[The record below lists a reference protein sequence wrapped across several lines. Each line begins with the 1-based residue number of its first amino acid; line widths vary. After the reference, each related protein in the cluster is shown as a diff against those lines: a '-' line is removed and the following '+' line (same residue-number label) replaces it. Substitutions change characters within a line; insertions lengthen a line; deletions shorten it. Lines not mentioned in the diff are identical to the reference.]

1 MRAKNV
7 VIALLIVLS
16 VGLGIEMLRRHKLAT
31 AQHEL
36 DLSKNLQL
44 SNSLSLTQKKLD
56 EQVVVNQSL
65 ETNLSER
72 ITDMRTFSNKLTEAA
87 NTLAKLEAKAEADGK
102 AAQEALA
109 QRDAKISELEGKNDD
124 MLKKM
129 NELNVSITGLETQI
143 AATEKKLAASEGDR
157 AILLKELKRLQA
169 EKAELERQF
178 NDLVALREQVR
189 KLKDELS
196 IARRLDW
203 IRRGLY
209 GSGTEKKGAELL
221 VARPTNAPPAKTNF
235 NLDVE
240 IKREGGAKINSP
252 EPAPAPAKPEAK

>member
-1 MRAKNV
+1 MRAKNI
-7 VIALLIVLS
+7 VIALLVIAS
-16 VGLGIEMLRRHKLAT
+16 VALGISLLRRHQLAVQ
-31 AQHEL
+31 QHAL
-36 DLSKNLQL
+36 DTDRNLSL
-44 SNSLSLTQKKLD
+44 SNSLSQTRTKLD

-65 ETNLSER
+65 ETNLAERVSEVGL
-72 ITDMRTFSNKLTEAA
+72 FSKKLADVAT
-87 NTLAKLEAKAEADGK
+87 TLARTEAKAEADSK
-102 AAQEALA
+102 TAQEALA

-129 NELNVSITGLETQI
+129 DELNTSITGLESQI
-143 AATEKKLAASEGDR
+143 TTTEKKLAASEGDR
-157 AILLKELKRLQA
+157 AFLLKELKRLQA
-169 EKAELERQF
+169 EKAELEKQF

-209 GSGTEKKGAELL
+209 GSASEKKGAELL
-221 VARPTNAPPAKTNF
+221 QSRPTPPPATKTNF

-240 IKREGGAKINSP
+240 IKRDGGAKINSP
-252 EPAPAPAKPEAK
+252 EPPPAPAKPDAK